1 MINIINIQFEKNKN
15 GIKKVAKISNQGD
28 TVTSRPQ
35 TAKHPYKILYVKE
48 FQKPNYEKKKI
59 IKIPK
64 KNDLYTFNNIYTMKK
79 SFSFKDESLKKKYK
93 KDYKSYK
100 IENQSSSEILDKQ
113 NILNI
118 FNSNKTNYDN
128 YIYFKNI
135 IKEFENVKS
144 QNFDVKKGNN
154 SNKKKVSS
162 FSMSKYIENY
172 IKKDNKKENIKKKI
186 LNKNEDSNDKYKINN
201 DDNTQVMN
209 FLSEIINTQK
219 AKNSRQKVNNMY
231 KNNYNYYT
239 TNNIFNYNINNTR
252 NLIFKN
258 NINNYKDESC
268 ISYTKNKKNEFK
280 PFIINIKRTFVFSN
294 GKKINKNNYEND
306 FKLIRNQSSKLSNL
320 KKEKENLKKKPIIY
334 RPLSAAN
341 IIKNKKNEKEV
352 IKNDKIDNNMKED
365 KEKSKSNINKFK
377 IRNKYKRFKFKK
389 EFKIKNKQNKIFKS
403 KENINSPN
411 NYLNNLNKSNKN
423 HGNSH
428 AKNSDIY
435 EYLLIPTESE
445 KIIKESEYNDHKIYK
460 PKFNN

>member
-231 KNNYNYYT
+231 KSNYNYYT

-258 NINNYKDESC
+258 NINNY
-268 ISYTKNKKNEFK
+268 NFNL
-280 PFIINIKRTFVFSN
+280 FS
-294 GKKINKNNYEND
+294 I
-306 FKLIRNQSSKLSNL
+306 
-320 KKEKENLKKKPIIY
+320 
-334 RPLSAAN
+334 N
-341 IIKNKKNEKEV
+341 IIK
-352 IKNDKIDNNMKED
+352 
-365 KEKSKSNINKFK
+365 
-377 IRNKYKRFKFKK
+377 
-389 EFKIKNKQNKIFKS
+389 
-403 KENINSPN
+403 
-411 NYLNNLNKSNKN
+411 
-423 HGNSH
+423 
-428 AKNSDIY
+428 
-435 EYLLIPTESE
+435 
-445 KIIKESEYNDHKIYK
+445 IIM
-460 PKFNN
+460 

>member
-1 MINIINIQFEKNKN
+1 
-15 GIKKVAKISNQGD
+15 
-28 TVTSRPQ
+28 
-35 TAKHPYKILYVKE
+35 
-48 FQKPNYEKKKI
+48 
-59 IKIPK
+59 
-64 KNDLYTFNNIYTMKK
+64 
-79 SFSFKDESLKKKYK
+79 
-93 KDYKSYK
+93 
-100 IENQSSSEILDKQ
+100 
-113 NILNI
+113 
-118 FNSNKTNYDN
+118 
-128 YIYFKNI
+128 
-135 IKEFENVKS
+135 
-144 QNFDVKKGNN
+144 
-154 SNKKKVSS
+154 
-162 FSMSKYIENY
+162 
-172 IKKDNKKENIKKKI
+172 
-186 LNKNEDSNDKYKINN
+186 
-201 DDNTQVMN
+201 MN

-231 KNNYNYYT
+231 KSNYNYYT

-268 ISYTKNKKNEFK
+268 VSYTKNKKNEFR
-280 PFIINIKRTFVFSN
+280 PFIINIKRTFVFTN

-306 FKLIRNQSSKLSNL
+306 FKLIRNQSSKLSNF
-320 KKEKENLKKKPIIY
+320 KKEKENLRKKPIIY

-352 IKNDKIDNNMKED
+352 IKNDKIENKIKEY
-365 KEKSKSNINKFK
+365 KEKNKNNINKFK

-423 HGNSH
+423 HENPH

-445 KIIKESEYNDHKIYK
+445 KIIKESEYNDLKIYK
-460 PKFNN
+460 PKFIN